1 MSGAIVWARCS
12 LASRAVV
19 TVVAVALSGGSI
31 ADTFVGAFHVVVGRV
46 VDRSAGT
53 ILHVR
58 EKLLSSVRV
67 NLGSNKNTTGRDRVI
82 VVQITLRCI
91 DVSVVEWAGSLRTV
105 GGLPV
110 SVTGAHIEYTAC
122 SVTGACVW
130 ALGGG

>member
-91 DVSVVEWAGSLRTV
+91 DVSVVEWAGSF
-105 GGLPV
+105 
-110 SVTGAHIEYTAC
+110 
-122 SVTGACVW
+122 
-130 ALGGG
+130 